1 MKLKNHKDFPNI
13 TNLKRVGHANKHYI
27 NGLKAMR
34 DRCGEIE
41 VLEELDKKNMEKF
54 LKDYSVGVIL
64 QSERELVEGIFKY
77 FGTPKE
83 KK

>member
-1 MKLKNHKDFPNI
+1 
-13 TNLKRVGHANKHYI
+13 
-27 NGLKAMR
+27 MR